1 MARTEDGTL
10 DRIMNELRARADPTS
25 REGMARYGIRT
36 DHALGGSSLYFL
48 RAMAKGLGKDH
59 ALALA
64 LWSTDVHEARLLATL
79 VEDPQE
85 VTEEQMEAWV
95 ADFDSWDICDQC
107 TSNVFSYTSRGWT
120 KALEWSS
127 REEEFVKRAGFA
139 LMAALAVHDKK
150 AENDRFDPFLSV
162 IERESYDDRNYVR
175 KAVNW
180 ALRNIGK
187 RNLALNASAVACAER
202 IRAKGTKAG
211 RWISSDALRELR
223 SEAVQKR
230 LVKHK

>member
-1 MARTEDGTL
+1 
-10 DRIMNELRARADPTS
+10 
-25 REGMARYGIRT
+25 MARYGIRT

-120 KALEWSS
+120 KAVEWSS

-162 IERESYDDRNYVR
+162 IERESYDDRIYVR

-187 RNLALNASAVACAER
+187 RNLAFNASAVACAER